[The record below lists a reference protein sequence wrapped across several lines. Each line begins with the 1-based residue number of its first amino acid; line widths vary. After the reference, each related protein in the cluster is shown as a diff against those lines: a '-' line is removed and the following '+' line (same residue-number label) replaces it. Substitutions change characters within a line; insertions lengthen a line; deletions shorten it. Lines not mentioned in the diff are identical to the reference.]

1 MLSGCAISQVKNRPV
16 KPCFEILFCWSLH
29 TPLLWCLYFLHRKH
43 DTMLSFSGS
52 QTLCLIQLSGTPE
65 SGGQDT
71 WAAELVKLLWKKV
84 NGTQCGSSAVPSEA
98 CSLLASCA
106 LISSW
111 LGSRLYQMILC
122 ICSTGIQVAFET
134 WIIFFSSDDGRPQW
148 ICLNSEVKS
157 SSSK

>member
-1 MLSGCAISQVKNRPV
+1 MCNITSEKQARQA
-16 KPCFEILFCWSLH
+16 
-29 TPLLWCLYFLHRKH
+29 LLWNTLLLVTSHSSFMVPVFSAPEAWHMLLFLWVP
-43 DTMLSFSGS
+43 DSV
-52 QTLCLIQLSGTPE
+52 CLIQLSGTPE
-65 SGGQDT
+65 AGGQDT